1 MPRISE
7 LPNLT
12 SLADDDDLVIRDN
25 STSTTKKFS
34 LSTLVS
40 WLQSLSDF
48 VTTSMITD
56 KAVTTRKFK
65 PTTINSTTDGFVV
78 QGVRFTTTSTS
89 YVAVPGCSMNYTS
102 GPTAERLFIRMDTMC
117 YATPSTG
124 EVALYV
130 NGVGEVTTLYVDP
143 ATPWARAGQTYIID
157 VAANT
162 MITLVIRIK
171 AAGGTTCHITNEQ
184 PYWMPT
190 LRGFSVNN
198 Q

>member
-1 MPRISE
+1 MPRISQ

-12 SLADDDDLVIRDN
+12 SPADADELPLVDV
-25 STSTTKKFS
+25 STTTTKKLT
-34 LSTLVS
+34 LSTLVT
-40 WLQSLSDF
+40 WLQSLAAW
-48 VTTSMITD
+48 VTTAMLAD

-89 YVAVPGCSMNYTS
+89 YVAVPGCSMNYTA
-102 GPTAERLFIRMDTMC
+102 GPTNERLFIRMDTMC

-143 ATPWARAGQTYIID
+143 ATPWARAGQNYIID
-157 VAANT
+157 VAANAT
-162 MITLVIRIK
+162 ITLVIRIK